1 MHPKMCIIFSSTRI
15 RMALGQIHAFG
26 SESSTQYAIRR
37 ACIFLC
43 IWVRLGGYAEYAPK
57 LGYAIHS
64 VLRIVDPCLGMNM
77 SWALIFCQGVVPV
90 AR

>member
-1 MHPKMCIIFSSTRI
+1 MAQNVYIFSSTRI
-15 RMALGQIHAFG
+15 RMALGHIHAFG

-43 IWVRLGGYAEYAPK
+43 IWVQLDGYAEYACR

-64 VLRIVDPCLGMNM
+64 VLRIVEPWGQPWLW
-77 SWALIFCQGVVPV
+77 SE
-90 AR
+90 